1 MEMSVSLAE
10 IFIPYGP
17 GGSAPHVK
25 YDWAVHDLWAHR
37 MPEATAEE
45 LLSADT
51 HVQRESILS
60 KANWYNATEI
70 PYAKGLAQ
78 EDARLFGEKIG
89 VVEAGG
95 MLKADVKSHAARVL
109 RLRRVKK
116 EGDAFEA
123 KSISREDGNER
134 DEL

>member
-1 MEMSVSLAE
+1 
-10 IFIPYGP
+10 
-17 GGSAPHVK
+17 
-25 YDWAVHDLWAHR
+25 

-45 LLSADT
+45 LLAAESETERATILKKAD
-51 HVQRESILS
+51 
-60 KANWYNATEI
+60 WYNATEI

-78 EDARLFGEKIG
+78 DDPRLFGEKIG
-89 VVEAGG
+89 VVGAGG
-95 MLKADVKSHAARVL
+95 VLKADVKSHAARVF

-123 KSISREDGNER
+123 KSISRNDGDER

>member
-1 MEMSVSLAE
+1 M
-10 IFIPYGP
+10 
-17 GGSAPHVK
+17 
-25 YDWAVHDLWAHR
+25 
-37 MPEATAEE
+37 
-45 LLSADT
+45 
-51 HVQRESILS
+51 QRESILS